1 MSGSLWGSP
10 PRMRGKVQPVQ
21 PPGRLLGITPAYAG
35 KRRATALRCR
45 CTRDHPRICG
55 EKCNQRVRMVEQP
68 GSPPHMRGKDMG
80 LRASRIAG
88 GITPAYA
95 GKRNRFRFASF
106 YKRDHPRICGEKYLA
121 AGFSSRSRGSPPH
134 MRGKV
139 RTALSGTIGKKD
151 HPRICGEKC
160 LRMPLILRHLGS
172 PPHMRGKGSFDKMA
186 VSCLGITPA
195 YAGKSVNR
203 YHDYFSSRDHPR
215 ICGEKDLSKNFI
227 LPELGSPPHMRGK
240 GIKPCYQRVTVGITP
255 AYAGKSLQSLG
266 FHLQCGE
273 KPVGRG
279 SCRLY
284 RGSPPHMRGKVSAQ
298 TMYLSSMGI
307 TPAYA
312 GKRLLKSYYWWANQD
327 HPRICGEKKR
337 RRNLSPKTIGSPPHM
352 RGKVLGS
359 SGKTPETGIT
369 PAYAGKSCPKKI

>member
-1 MSGSLWGSP
+1 
-10 PRMRGKVQPVQ
+10 MRGKE
-21 PPGRLLGITPAYAG
+21 GRRPCVVGVPGITPAYAG
-35 KRRATALRCR
+35 KSVINGSEWLSS
-45 CTRDHPRICG
+45 RDHPRICG

-134 MRGKV
+134 MRGK
-139 RTALSGTIGKKD
+139 
-151 HPRICGEKC
+151 
-160 LRMPLILRHLGS
+160 
-172 PPHMRGKGSFDKMA
+172 GSFDKMA

-240 GIKPCYQRVTVGITP
+240 AHFVSALRRFCRITP
-255 AYAGKSLQSLG
+255 AYAGKRKSSSDTG
-266 FHLQCGE
+266 PIPEDHPRICGE
-273 KPVGRG
+273 KVNLEAGV
-279 SCRLY
+279 CRVW
-284 RGSPPHMRGKVSAQ
+284 GSPPHMRGKA
-298 TMYLSSMGI
+298 
-307 TPAYA
+307 
-312 GKRLLKSYYWWANQD
+312 
-327 HPRICGEKKR
+327 
-337 RRNLSPKTIGSPPHM
+337 
-352 RGKVLGS
+352 
-359 SGKTPETGIT
+359 
-369 PAYAGKSCPKKI
+369 KKIP